1 MQVIEAIAACE
12 EALRTAMLAGDV
24 KALEQLLADDMIFVD
39 QQGVRRSRD
48 DDIAAHRSGLLD
60 LSSLD
65 FRGDRLV
72 RPYGDLASVVVTTDV
87 AGSYGG
93 TAFFGTFSYLRLW
106 KQQGDR
112 WQIILAQCTACP
124 SSEL

>member
-60 LSSLD
+60 LSHSI
-65 FRGDRLV
+65 FAAT
-72 RPYGDLASVVVTTDV
+72 ASFGPMVT
-87 AGSYGG
+87 
-93 TAFFGTFSYLRLW
+93 LR
-106 KQQGDR
+106 
-112 WQIILAQCTACP
+112 ASP
-124 SSEL
+124 